1 MNKSIGHA
9 LVAMYGRLS
18 ARFIA
23 NHDGGYFEG
32 AFNPDAEF
40 DPVDYDAQ
48 RFAVSFKAR
57 YGVERGFTVGEA
69 LNGKNFYPDVIE
81 YLLYH
86 PNNPLDMTPEAIRS
100 MTTPPIGG
108 TREWMVAR
116 QDCCCVMVGGLVAME
131 ALEKLASVHG
141 YGVPP
146 QQPAKPQAVEVSEL
160 PELAPVKVR
169 QGEIGHDAG
178 LWWGLNAPRWA
189 QGLLSQEAFD
199 YAAAH
204 AAGILIPIARRYAER
219 IAQRTAEIVLAK
231 LEERR

>member
-1 MNKSIGHA
+1 MNQSIGHA
-9 LVAMYGRLS
+9 LVNLYGATRTEFMRS
-18 ARFIA
+18 
-23 NHDGGYFEG
+23 GGGTLAGEFD
-32 AFNPDAEF
+32 PDAEF
-40 DPVDYDAQ
+40 DPSGQQGGDL
-48 RFAVSFKAR
+48 FARQFSAR
-57 YGVERGFTVGEA
+57 YGVSKSLTSDNE
-69 LNGKNFYPDVIE
+69 LNGKLYYPDVIE

-86 PNNPLDMTPEAIRS
+86 PNNPLDMTPETIRS
-100 MTTPPIGG
+100 MTTPPING
-108 TREWMVAR
+108 TREWMIAR
-116 QDCCCVMVGGLVAME
+116 QDCCCVMVGGVVAME
-131 ALEKLASVHG
+131 ALEKLAKAIG
-141 YGVPP
+141 YGAQP
-146 QQPAKPQAVEVSEL
+146 QQTAKPPAVAASAL

-189 QGLLSQEAFD
+189 QGLLSQEAFG

>member
-1 MNKSIGHA
+1 MST
-9 LVAMYGRLS
+9 
-18 ARFIA
+18 
-23 NHDGGYFEG
+23 
-32 AFNPDAEF
+32 DAEQSSREDAERF
-40 DPVDYDAQ
+40 FGSHTTAAPVSA
-48 RFAVSFKAR
+48 
-57 YGVERGFTVGEA
+57 
-69 LNGKNFYPDVIE
+69 
-81 YLLYH
+81 
-86 PNNPLDMTPEAIRS
+86 
-100 MTTPPIGG
+100 
-108 TREWMVAR
+108 
-116 QDCCCVMVGGLVAME
+116 
-131 ALEKLASVHG
+131 
-141 YGVPP
+141 
-146 QQPAKPQAVEVSEL
+146 L